1 MAKFLFISALILLAF
16 YAKATKQR
24 QELRDS
30 NVRRDMTPR
39 QVHELFPRV
48 CGLHGWKKC
57 GRRRSSVKV
66 TVSINITNDSIDVAA
81 LMLLE
86 TTERTFIYLC
96 KILNLYLI
104 ILYEFHFYFTHH
116 RQQKRSS
123 ERQFSSVVCFH
134 PFLRVT

>member
-1 MAKFLFISALILLAF
+1 MAKMLFISALILLAF

-24 QELRDS
+24 EEFRDS

-66 TVSINITNDSIDVAA
+66 TIQITQ
-81 LMLLE
+81 LTLLE
-86 TTERTFIYLC
+86 IIERTSIYLC
-96 KILNLYLI
+96 KVLNL
-104 ILYEFHFYFTHH
+104 
-116 RQQKRSS
+116 
-123 ERQFSSVVCFH
+123 
-134 PFLRVT
+134 